1 MPDLPDIKQ
10 RLRHVMKQRRSQI
23 PEQSRRKQSREASLL
38 AEQEVLDP
46 LRRKLNRPLT
56 VFIYASFRDEPD
68 TSHLM
73 KQCWMKG
80 DHVIVPKVVGKGR
93 LMLHELKEFSELLPG
108 VWGIPEPA
116 EHTDIW
122 PETRWSQID
131 LIVVPGLA
139 YDRTGGRIGFGGGFY
154 DRFIRSLHLSEG
166 RDTGTLIA
174 ALAFREQI
182 LTDCIPME
190 PHDFK
195 VDLLFT
201 ASGTIY
207 INESSERLCLQN
219 PQTGN

>member
-1 MPDLPDIKQ
+1 MRDLADIKQ
-10 RLRHVMKQRRSQI
+10 KLRHAMKQRRSQI
-23 PEQSRRKQSREASLL
+23 PELSRHEQSREASLL
-38 AEQEVLDP
+38 AEQEVLEP

-68 TSHLM
+68 TSYLM
-73 KQCWMKG
+73 NHCWMNN
-80 DHVIVPKVVGKGR
+80 DRVIVPKVVGEGR
-93 LMLHELKEFSELLPG
+93 FMLHVLKEAGDLHPG
-108 VWGIPEPA
+108 AWGIPEPA

-122 PETRWSQID
+122 PETRLAEID

-139 YDRTGGRIGFGGGFY
+139 YDKTGGRIGFGGGFY
-154 DRFIRSLHLSEG
+154 DRFMSALQFSEG
-166 RDTGTLIA
+166 RETETLIT

-195 VDLLFT
+195 VELLFT

-207 INESSERLCLQN
+207 INEGSERLCLQN
-219 PQTGN
+219 PKMED